1 MSSQNKAQQA
11 KAAAP
16 AKCVATCVLLLISL
30 ISLISLDPQ
39 VNRAGKVRPEDG
51 GPKKDRAKTADEAG
65 SGATTREDG
74 ESELEVRTASCPSCL
89 YSLADWVIFADP
101 QAEAEAEAAAQ
112 EGGQGQE
119 GRSDRARR
127 RRACRRAGRGIGGE
141 RLQRMF
147 LFLLCADCVLR
158 LACEAQKGG

>member
-1 MSSQNKAQQA
+1 M
-11 KAAAP
+11 
-16 AKCVATCVLLLISL
+16 LLL

-39 VNRAGKVRPEDG
+39 VNRAGKARPEDG
-51 GPKKDRAKTADEAG
+51 GSKKDRTKTADAQAG

-74 ESELEVRTASCPSCL
+74 ESELEVRSASCAARL

-101 QAEAEAEAAAQ
+101 EAEAEAQAAAQ

-119 GRSDRARR
+119 GRSEYARR
-127 RRACRRAGRGIGGE
+127 RRECRRAGRGIGGE
-141 RLQRMF
+141 RLQRTF
-147 LFLLCADCVLR
+147 HFLLCADSVLR